1 MRSGSSLRT
10 SSVCIVAL
18 ACFGAC
24 SLEEEA
30 PSPYIQSDIQGEH
43 DLSILEED
51 DFQGFSGKESLFSCP
66 AAASAKAESMAPLQ
80 TRLPVYSIEIAPGDL
95 AQLEAE
101 PYSNDYF
108 PSTVQI
114 DDRSYPNAKVRYR
127 GLSSRNFPKKS
138 WKMKLPST
146 ANYPDEWG
154 YGRRVF
160 NLNAQYTDS
169 TMMREKLSY
178 DIMQLLD
185 VLSPRARFVRLQ
197 VNGEYRGIY
206 VDVENP
212 RTDFFA
218 ARFLDDRGSLY
229 QAEDSKLEELTTSL
243 DYVGPFE
250 KKLREEEP
258 FDDLSTFISALHG
271 WPDTAAQLPSD
282 INQEALLRYM
292 TANVL
297 ISQSDHIHK
306 NYLLYH
312 DIESTGWW
320 YVIPWDHDLTF
331 GRYYDDDTGGLE
343 GFFTGPLNHKQP
355 IRYGAFSGP
364 GSNPT
369 WGNYLYHRFLMD
381 YELESQLWQAL
392 QVTLSS
398 CVTEEFVLERIDH
411 FHNLLRESAL
421 EDSWKWDETGDY
433 DSSVAALKEHVS
445 LRWAWLC
452 ERVDC
457 LPSEPP
463 ASSSAP

>member
-1 MRSGSSLRT
+1 MRSGSGLRT
-10 SSVCIVAL
+10 SIICVIFI
-18 ACFGAC
+18 ACGSAC
-24 SLEEEA
+24 SLEDEA
-30 PSPYIQSDIQGEH
+30 PPSRIQTDIYGEQ
-43 DLSILEED
+43 DLSNLEED
-51 DFQGFSGKESLFSCP
+51 NSQGPSTDESLFTCP
-66 AAASAKAESMAPLQ
+66 AAASARAESMAPLQ
-80 TRLPVYSIEIAPGDL
+80 TTLPIYSIEISPDDL
-95 AQLEAE
+95 AQLESD

-108 PSTVQI
+108 PATVQI
-114 DDRSYPNAKVRYR
+114 DNHSYSNAKVRYR

-138 WKMKLPST
+138 WKMKLPSGSKY
-146 ANYPDEWG
+146 ADGWG
-154 YGRRVF
+154 YSRRVF
-160 NLNAQYTDS
+160 NLNAQYTDP

-178 DIMQLLD
+178 DIMEMLD
-185 VLSPRARFVRLQ
+185 VISPRARFVRLQ
-197 VNGEYRGIY
+197 VNGEYRGIF

-243 DYVGPFE
+243 EYVGPFE

-258 FDDLSTFISALHG
+258 FDDLSSFVSALHG
-271 WPDTAAQLPSD
+271 WSDAGSQLSSVMAQG
-282 INQEALLRYM
+282 ALLRYM
-292 TANVL
+292 AANVL

-355 IRYGAFSGP
+355 IRYGAFAGP

-369 WGNYLYHRFLMD
+369 WGNHLYHRFLMD
-381 YELESQLWQAL
+381 YELENQLWLAL
-392 QVTLSS
+392 QTTLSS
-398 CVTEEFVLERIDH
+398 CVTDKVVLERIDH
-411 FHNLLRESAL
+411 FHNLLRDSAL
-421 EDSWKWDETGDY
+421 EDQWKWDETGDY
-433 DSSVAALKEHVS
+433 DSSVVALKEHVS
-445 LRWAWLC
+445 LRWTWLC

-457 LPSEPP
+457 LPSEPNV
-463 ASSSAP
+463 SSTAP

>member
-1 MRSGSSLRT
+1 MLSQMSCRK
-10 SSVCIVAL
+10 SVAYAL
-18 ACFGAC
+18 VTISFGAC
-24 SLEEEA
+24 NLEGET
-30 PSPYIQSDIQGEH
+30 PSPHIQTDFSDEQG
-43 DLSILEED
+43 LS
-51 DFQGFSGKESLFSCP
+51 FSDGDEIPGPFEGPELFSCP
-66 AAASAKAESMAPLQ
+66 AAESDLAELKAPLQ
-80 TRLPVYSIEIAPGDL
+80 TALPTYSIEISPGDL
-95 AQLEAE
+95 ALLEAN

-108 PSTVQI
+108 SATVRI
-114 DDRSYPNAKVRYR
+114 GDETYADAKVRYR

-138 WKMKLPST
+138 WKMKLPSGT
-146 ANYPDEWG
+146 YCEDEWG

-160 NLNAQYTDS
+160 NLNAQYTDP

-178 DIMQLLD
+178 DVMQLLG
-185 VLSPRARFVRLQ
+185 VLSSRARFVRLE

-218 ARFLDDRGSLY
+218 ARSMDDRGSLY
-229 QAEDSKLEELTTSL
+229 QAEDSKLEELTTPL
-243 DYVGPFE
+243 EYVGPFE

-258 FDDLSTFISALHG
+258 FDDLSSFISALHG
-271 WPDTAAQLPSD
+271 WSDAATQLPSD
-282 INQEALLRYM
+282 MNPSSLLRYM

-343 GFFTGPLNHKQP
+343 GFFTGPLAHNQP

-369 WGNYLYHRFLMD
+369 WGNHLYHRFLMD
-381 YELESQLWQAL
+381 PDLEGQMWQAL
-392 QVTLSS
+392 QTTLSS
-398 CVTEEFVLERIDH
+398 CVTSEFVLGHIDH
-411 FHNLLRESAL
+411 FHNLLRDSAL
-421 EDSWKWDETGDY
+421 EDGWKWDPTGDY
-433 DSSVAALKEHVS
+433 DSSVEALREHVTI
-445 LRWAWLC
+445 RWSWLC
-452 ERVDC
+452 DKVDC
-457 LPSEPP
+457 
-463 ASSSAP
+463 ASKQLRTARSAP